1 MVQVSPQELR
11 DFAAMLHPADFDA
24 LAQRLAGFDLSGG
37 MPDAGK
43 ANDFL
48 KKWTPQVAGF
58 GQDLGRGV
66 EAFGT
71 VARNAAARFETTDQ
85 VSAGRFQ
92 TTDQNATDII
102 ATELNPN
109 RPRDWTNP
117 GDLPAVPPP
126 PPVVSDPPKPA
137 VTTTDDPDVD
147 ILAPGP
153 FDYPT
158 D

>member
-11 DFAAMLHPADFDA
+11 DFAAMLHPADFNA
-24 LAQRLAGFDLSGG
+24 LAQRLTGFDLSGG
-37 MPDAGK
+37 MPDAAT
-43 ANDFL
+43 ANEFI
-48 KKWTPQVAGF
+48 KKWAPQVAGF

-71 VARNAAARFETTDQ
+71 IAQNAAARFETTDQ

-92 TTDQNATDII
+92 TTDQNAKDII
-102 ATELNPN
+102 ATELNPV
-109 RPRDWTNP
+109 RPRDWTDSE
-117 GDLPAVPPP
+117 GLPLPPP

-137 VTTTDDPDVD
+137 ATTTHDPDVD